1 MQGSPVGTI
10 RALPSPEAGS
20 WSGRHPWSRRGD
32 GVASL
37 RSLSPRCE
45 RPSAGPARACSGRHA
60 SAPSGGCGRPQPRA
74 KAGAHRAPGRPS
86 LNRPERRRA
95 GPPPP
100 TGTPIRARAPCEGT
114 TGPRR
119 RPPRNRAA
127 RHRRPRG
134 RHDRP
139 QPAAGAPSSP
149 ARRPDRLAFYMG
161 CCADRGE
168 GRVTRGQVRP
178 ARQTAVRRAPAGA
191 LLRSSKAQ
199 ARRLACSES
208 GRLLPFVQLSSA
220 RACQAVRHDCSF
232 AERGVS
238 PVLLV
243 VVHWGVLLGASTGTL
258 LGPGSCQ
265 PPAAAAWG
273 ATAAAA
279 VRITSA
285 TTSGWETMIT
295 CEPSASVIVAPARSA
310 IERTRSVPAA

>member
-1 MQGSPVGTI
+1 VNAGLARRHDQSPALARSRELVRPASMEPARRRRRVPALAFAQM
-10 RALPSPEAGS
+10 RAPECRSGARLLRTTRERAVRRVRTTATAGE
-20 WSGRHPWSRRGD
+20 SGRT
-32 GVASL
+32 
-37 RSLSPRCE
+37 
-45 RPSAGPARACSGRHA
+45 
-60 SAPSGGCGRPQPRA
+60 
-74 KAGAHRAPGRPS
+74 RAPGRPS

-208 GRLLPFVQLSSA
+208 GRLLPFDRKAALTLPLIAFHATEQR
-220 RACQAVRHDCSF
+220 RAAGPRAPH
-232 AERGVS
+232 AAT
-238 PVLLV
+238 LV
-243 VVHWGVLLGASTGTL
+243 VN
-258 LGPGSCQ
+258 
-265 PPAAAAWG
+265 
-273 ATAAAA
+273 
-279 VRITSA
+279 
-285 TTSGWETMIT
+285 
-295 CEPSASVIVAPARSA
+295 
-310 IERTRSVPAA
+310 